1 VPHANPG
8 RHTHGDEQLSEQT
21 TLPYSSR
28 IPWVSCRKRNGQ
40 AIPQDRVDEHLGCGS
55 ALSHGI
61 RQVHNTK
68 LRILVEERAVP
79 VTALISADDLARI
92 AELERERESRFA
104 VIERSRAAFSDVS
117 ADEIEAKTDRI
128 IAGLRAQDRALAD
141 DEAAIG

>member
-1 VPHANPG
+1 V
-8 RHTHGDEQLSEQT
+8 
-21 TLPYSSR
+21 
-28 IPWVSCRKRNGQ
+28 
-40 AIPQDRVDEHLGCGS
+40 
-55 ALSHGI
+55 I